1 MDADGQG
8 SVSFL
13 IQGSSKSIHLT
24 AGRVNGLWNSFEKL
38 NLDCATGRLMKEPTR
53 WQCPNSFPSTGKDKG
68 RGEADQLISKGSEP
82 VKVILS
88 VSGLESYVLALH
100 ITEFTELLPEYLT
113 SKN

>member
-13 IQGSSKSIHLT
+13 IQGSSKLIHLT

-53 WQCPNSFPSTGKDKG
+53 WQCPNSFPSRDCVAMIQDRIVIPNECEGSRISPCGRNDRDDVFDLVTQSLAGEGK
-68 RGEADQLISKGSEP
+68 E
-82 VKVILS
+82 
-88 VSGLESYVLALH
+88 
-100 ITEFTELLPEYLT
+100 
-113 SKN
+113 